1 MLKSSEGSKEYE
13 IRDGNTTIRKVGDDI
28 KLEGRN
34 ITEPCAYVEAE
45 MKKMF
50 PVQPF
55 WTIHARAAVR
65 LPCNATLKDISSAF
79 EVAWEI
85 VQEES
90 ELGLQ
95 KGQEELSKLLQNQQ
109 SGHPQPQQSTKDKES
124 VRSARTPD
132 DVFVNWEVE

>member
-1 MLKSSEGSKEYE
+1 MLKSGDGSREYE
-13 IRDGNTTIRKVGDDI
+13 IKDGNTTIRKVGDDI
-28 KLEGRN
+28 ELEGRN
-34 ITEPCAYVEAE
+34 IIEPCAYVEAE

-79 EVAWEI
+79 KVAWEI

-90 ELGLQ
+90 ELGLK
-95 KGQEELSKLLQNQQ
+95 KGQEELSKLLQHTQQ
-109 SGHPQPQQSTKDKES
+109 PTQTQSQQPKEQPK
-124 VRSARTPD
+124 AAKTPD